1 MVVPHTAWSLTS
13 SIQVSALVFKV
24 SGNACGVRLGQGH
37 TMGHCPR
44 TRGDKQSWVRQVSN
58 HSIPRL
64 KSLIRCCC
72 SVTQSCSTFCD
83 PMDCSTPGFP
93 VLHCLSEFAQTHVDW
108 VSDAIQSFVLC
119 CPLLPLPSIFPSIR
133 VFSNES
139 DSASILSVNIK
150 DWFPVLPGQGSQPHI
165 KGKVSSEPGFL
176 FLMPSLTSPLTVRVQ
191 LIRSLA
197 SVREEQKE
205 NPPVGS
211 SAFSPT
217 FSD

>member
-93 VLHCLSEFAQTHVDW
+93 VLYY
-108 VSDAIQSFVLC
+108 
-119 CPLLPLPSIFPSIR
+119 LPLRDRIHWVYSIDTRILWQLFSIF
-133 VFSNES
+133 FSLILLREGMKTSFQWSLNWATVITASSHMSENNTGF
-139 DSASILSVNIK
+139 SILLTS
-150 DWFPVLPGQGSQPHI
+150 
-165 KGKVSSEPGFL
+165 
-176 FLMPSLTSPLTVRVQ
+176 FLM
-191 LIRSLA
+191 
-197 SVREEQKE
+197 
-205 NPPVGS
+205 
-211 SAFSPT
+211 
-217 FSD
+217 

>member
-72 SVTQSCSTFCD
+72 SVTQSCSTFCN
-83 PMDCSTPGFP
+83 PMDCSTPGVL
-93 VLHCLSEFAQTHVDW
+93 VLHHLPQLAQTPVHW
-108 VSDAIQSFVLC
+108 VADAIQPSH
-119 CPLLPLPSIFPSIR
+119 PLLSPSPAYNLSQHQGLFQWVSSSHQVAKVCLSLSIRPSDEYSGLIPFRTDWFHLLAGQGLSR
-133 VFSNES
+133 VFSTPQFK
-139 DSASILSVNIK
+139 SIN
-150 DWFPVLPGQGSQPHI
+150 
-165 KGKVSSEPGFL
+165 
-176 FLMPSLTSPLTVRVQ
+176 
-191 LIRSLA
+191 
-197 SVREEQKE
+197 
-205 NPPVGS
+205 S
-211 SAFSPT
+211 SALSFLYGPT
-217 FSD
+217 LTPIHD

>member
-83 PMDCSTPGFP
+83 PMDCSTPGVL
-93 VLHCLSEFAQTHVDW
+93 VLHHLPQLAQTHVHRI
-108 VSDAIQSFVLC
+108 SDAIQSFH
-119 CPLLPLPSIFPSIR
+119 PLSSPSPPAFNLSSIK
-133 VFSNES
+133 VFSSES
-139 DSASILSVNIK
+139 VIHIRWPKYWCFSFSISSSNKHSGLISFRMDWLDLLAVQGTLKSLFQHHSSKASIL
-150 DWFPVLPGQGSQPHI
+150 QH
-165 KGKVSSEPGFL
+165 
-176 FLMPSLTSPLTVRVQ
+176 
-191 LIRSLA
+191 
-197 SVREEQKE
+197 
-205 NPPVGS
+205 
-211 SAFSPT
+211 SAF
-217 FSD
+217 FMV